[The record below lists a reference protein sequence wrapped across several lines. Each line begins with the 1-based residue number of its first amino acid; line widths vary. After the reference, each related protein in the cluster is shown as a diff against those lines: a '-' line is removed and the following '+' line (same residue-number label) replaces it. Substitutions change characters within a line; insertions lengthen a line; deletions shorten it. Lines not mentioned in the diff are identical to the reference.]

1 MMEDLLR
8 RLCSAHGVPGQEHE
22 VADIVAEEAARNMY
36 ETRRDALGNVVL
48 TKEGTRPGPSVML
61 CAHMDEVGAMV
72 RYIDDDGFLYIDPL
86 GSIDTYRLL
95 GQRVIVGTT
104 ASGIVEQKEKSNDK
118 KPTFN
123 DLYVDIG
130 ASSREDVEREGIRI
144 GTAIT
149 RVSPFAPLIGS
160 RFISK
165 AFDNRS
171 GVCVMLEV
179 CRRLDQFPGTV
190 HAVATGQEEVG
201 TRGAQVAAQS
211 VRPDLCI
218 ALDVTFS
225 YDTPQKKEKKD
236 TNVVLGG
243 GPALTLKDDGM
254 ILSAPLRAVVE
265 ETAKELGIPLQY
277 DISKGKTDAA
287 PVYQSN
293 GGVPTMALLIPLR
306 YMHTTVE
313 TVCVRDIERTG
324 RLMAQFIRGLDD
336 SFAAELGLQKGAS
349 A

>member
-8 RLCSAHGVPGQEHE
+8 QLCSAHGVPGQEHE
-22 VADIVAEEAARNMY
+22 VADIVAEVAASALFD
-36 ETRRDALGNVVL
+36 TRRDALGNVTL
-48 TKEGTRPGPSVML
+48 SKEGSRPGPSVML

-72 RYIDDDGFLYIDPL
+72 RYVDENGFLYIDPL

-95 GQRVIVGTT
+95 GQRVLVGTG
-104 ASGIVEQKEKSNDK
+104 ASGIVERKESSDDKK

-149 RVSPFAPLIGS
+149 RVSPFAQVIGS
-160 RFISK
+160 RFMSK

-171 GVCVMLEV
+171 GLCVMLET
-179 CRRLDQFPGTV
+179 CRRLDEFPGTV

-201 TRGAQVAAQS
+201 TRGAYAAAYS
-211 VRPDLCI
+211 VDPDLCI
-218 ALDVTFS
+218 ALDVTFA
-225 YDTPQKKEKKD
+225 YDTPQKKDKKD
-236 TNVVLGG
+236 ANVTLGG

-254 ILSAPLRAVVE
+254 ILSAPLRTLVE
-265 ETAKELGIPLQY
+265 ETARELDIPLQY

-293 GGVPTMALLIPLR
+293 GGVPTIALLIPLR
-306 YMHTTVE
+306 YMHTGNEIIDMRDLEWAVE
-313 TVCVRDIERTG
+313 LI
-324 RLMAQFIRGLDD
+324 
-336 SFAAELGLQKGAS
+336 S
-349 A
+349 ALIKKADRIQLP